1 MWTTLF
7 KVINSCTDHDICS
20 TSMNSAGWPNIQV
33 PWPSFVPWWL
43 SRRATAMLFINV
55 FTLIITVSIA
65 AEEPSVVHAKVV
77 LHKSS
82 ALVWFWLVRAYLS
95 NAVFSSWCLNV
106 PFASNLS
113 RICYE
118 VMPRQWCRTG
128 CLRSVGTKRH
138 NTALET
144 RTGLTK
150 GRKRL
155 DGLLSLEF
163 HAWLT
168 LESRP
173 RLLLI
178 QCLMTLSHT
187 VVSCI
192 ISAVTV
198 MCSLK

>member
-1 MWTTLF
+1 
-7 KVINSCTDHDICS
+7 
-20 TSMNSAGWPNIQV
+20 
-33 PWPSFVPWWL
+33 
-43 SRRATAMLFINV
+43 MLFINV

-82 ALVWFWLVRAYLS
+82 ALVWFWLVRAYFS
-95 NAVFSSWCLNV
+95 NAAFSSWCLNV

-144 RTGLTK
+144 RTVFTT

-155 DGLLSLEF
+155 DGLLSLESQS
-163 HAWLT
+163 WLT
-168 LESRP
+168 LATRRVLPESSP
-173 RLLLI
+173 LEIIIDLPFGFPI
-178 QCLMTLSHT
+178 NNIISLSPHT
-187 VVSCI
+187 VSLDAFSHCGI
-192 ISAVTV
+192 
-198 MCSLK
+198 MHHFCSNCHV